1 VLFRTPATA
10 EAVYGHVMPD
20 TTSYVALHAYLKAR
34 SIGNVSLTFDEIE
47 KLLGFALP
55 QEARLH
61 KEWWTH
67 GAGAEART
75 GAWTDAGCKAW
86 PNLFARSVSFER
98 AITPRRFVP

>member
-1 VLFRTPATA
+1 MVELMTDTA
-10 EAVYGHVMPD
+10 
-20 TTSYVALHAYLKAR
+20 SYVPLHTYLKAR

-47 KLLGFALP
+47 ALLGFSLP
-55 QEARLH
+55 QAARLH

-67 GAGAEART
+67 GGVAGNAPQA

-98 AITPRRFVP
+98 VITPRRFVP

>member
-1 VLFRTPATA
+1 MYAS
-10 EAVYGHVMPD
+10 YG
-20 TTSYVALHAYLKAR
+20 ALNAYLKAR

-47 KLLGFALP
+47 TLLGVPLP
-55 QEARLH
+55 PAARLH

-67 GAGAEART
+67 GGAARDAPQS

-98 AITPRRFVP
+98 ATAPRR